1 MACPHLYCR
10 LASFLG
16 LLQMLVTGNCTA
28 FRMLRQILYV
38 SARKRYELHTW
49 WGPCT
54 GTCAKFLSKKCLS
67 IPIEISYLPM
77 QVCWTW
83 CWFAE
88 LAAVALFLLYRI
100 GAVKV
105 RELRRDLHEEKYLV
119 GRQLNNLIRSHAISA
134 STGGEGRPTPDV
146 PALMHAPASDP

>member
-1 MACPHLYCR
+1 
-10 LASFLG
+10 
-16 LLQMLVTGNCTA
+16 
-28 FRMLRQILYV
+28 
-38 SARKRYELHTW
+38 
-49 WGPCT
+49 
-54 GTCAKFLSKKCLS
+54 
-67 IPIEISYLPM
+67 M

-134 STGGEGRPTPDV
+134 PVGGEPRPTPDV
-146 PALMHAPASDP
+146 SADMHAPASNP

>member
-1 MACPHLYCR
+1 MW
-10 LASFLG
+10 
-16 LLQMLVTGNCTA
+16 M
-28 FRMLRQILYV
+28 
-38 SARKRYELHTW
+38 
-49 WGPCT
+49 T
-54 GTCAKFLSKKCLS
+54 GTCTVFVSLQHFQWSVPGEVLLMSHTEGGPCSRTCVGLSHMERSAAVHLKLLK
-67 IPIEISYLPM
+67 LPM

-105 RELRRDLHEEKYLV
+105 KELRLDLHEEKYLV

-134 STGGEGRPTPDV
+134 PVGGVARPASDV
-146 PALMHAPASDP
+146 SADMHAPARDL